1 MARRKMNPEHP
12 TRMNRIGH
20 RPPSNIVRQKR
31 EVKERGNILTWDIQ
45 NLDLCGDKLRASL
58 GTSGPDRLGLTR
70 IMIGRLFLQFKLE
83 QWFKK

>member
-31 EVKERGNILTWDIQ
+31 EVKERGKILTWE
-45 NLDLCGDKLRASL
+45 S
-58 GTSGPDRLGLTR
+58 RLGYAKFYRRKIEGFDFSRSNGSLSKNPDIKTP
-70 IMIGRLFLQFKLE
+70 LVAKNE
-83 QWFKK
+83 

>member
-31 EVKERGNILTWDIQ
+31 EVKERVKILTWDIQ
-45 NLDLCGDKLRASL
+45 HFSGDKLRASL
-58 GTSGPDRLGLTR
+58 GTSGPDRPGPTGKTV
-70 IMIGRLFLQFKLE
+70 I
-83 QWFKK
+83 

>member
-1 MARRKMNPEHP
+1 MARRKLNPEHP

-45 NLDLCGDKLRASL
+45 NFSGDKLRASL
-58 GTSGPDRLGLTR
+58 GISGPDRLGLTR
-70 IMIGRLFLQFKLE
+70 IMICRLFLQFKLE
-83 QWFKK
+83 QWFKKW